1 MVSEYLKNFEKNRK
15 PSDLLT
21 SLMWLKFWSILKKN
35 TLVNINFNVI
45 FVMSFIIKKLIWM
58 NTIQL
63 FILHQLMKSQW
74 KMKMSSKKS
83 SWCCAIYYYSLTQTS
98 ILWNGNCASGYRAL
112 KVSSNLEK
120 FPFLECA
127 SGYRALNFLGNFLE
141 FSESFL
147 ESVWVGAPHTHSHT
161 FLPCY
166 DSHSF

>member
-1 MVSEYLKNFEKNRK
+1 MINQLTGLSCFWSHSNIR
-15 PSDLLT
+15 T
-21 SLMWLKFWSILKKN
+21 SLFGPTGFVIKISIFPKFWSTLKKN
-35 TLVNINFNVI
+35 TLVNINFNAI
-45 FVMSFIIKKLIWM
+45 FVMSFSTKKLIWM

-120 FPFLECA
+120 FQGTSWKFLRNCAGRNKARNCA
-127 SGYRALNFLGNFLE
+127 SGYVE
-141 FSESFL
+141 
-147 ESVWVGAPHTHSHT
+147 P
-161 FLPCY
+161 
-166 DSHSF
+166 